1 MVQLC
6 SPQVFQRPENGFLD
20 SMTAVGRFIYP
31 CVACSRAIALVCCY
45 GYVVFYLYFIAI
57 PDTFGHQN

>member
-6 SPQVFQRPENGFLD
+6 SPQAFQRPENGFLD
-20 SMTAVGRFIYP
+20 SLTAVGRFIYP
-31 CVACSRAIALVCCY
+31 CVAPAAGLLSLFVMVC
-45 GYVVFYLYFIAI
+45 GFYLYFIAI